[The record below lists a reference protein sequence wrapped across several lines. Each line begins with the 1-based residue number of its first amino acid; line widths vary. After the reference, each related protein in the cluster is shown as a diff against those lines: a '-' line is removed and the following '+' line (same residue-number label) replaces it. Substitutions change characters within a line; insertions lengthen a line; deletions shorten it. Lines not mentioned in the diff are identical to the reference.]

1 MLHAIQ
7 DWLGT
12 TALAP
17 FVRDLVWAKVLL
29 ETAHILADSLIL
41 FAVGLLSLRLMRLAP
56 RDPSAAEVARRFRP
70 WIWSAL
76 AAAAVTG
83 LMLLT
88 GAGRRGL
95 ENPMFQLKLTTM
107 VSAILLTAALQLTLA
122 RSPGFWDAS
131 PARRIGAQAIGP
143 LCFLLWLATAF
154 AGRLLAYSTVFFA
167 PRY

>member
-7 DWLGT
+7 GWLGT
-12 TALAP
+12 SALAP
-17 FVRDLVWAKVLL
+17 FVRELVWAKVLL

-41 FAVGLLSLRLMRLAP
+41 FSVGLLSLRLLHVAP
-56 RDPSAAEVARRFRP
+56 RSASAADIARRFRP

-76 AAAAVTG
+76 AAAVITG

-95 ENPMFQLKLTTM
+95 ENPMFQLKMTTL
-107 VSAILLTAALQLTLA
+107 VSAILVTAALQLTLA
-122 RSPGFWDAS
+122 HSPGFWEVN
-131 PARRIGAQAIGP
+131 PARRLGAKAIGP

-154 AGRLLAYSTVFFA
+154 AGRLLAYSNVFFA
-167 PRY
+167 PR